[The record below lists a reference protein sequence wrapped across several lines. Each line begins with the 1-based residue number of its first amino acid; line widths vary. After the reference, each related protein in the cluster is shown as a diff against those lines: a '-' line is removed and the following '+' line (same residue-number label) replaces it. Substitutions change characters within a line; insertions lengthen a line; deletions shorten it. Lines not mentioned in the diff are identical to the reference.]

1 MDWYAGAL
9 LRMTP
14 CMRMTDIAGR
24 RMLYENENLR
34 GIVYHTVKFCDYYGF
49 EYADLKKR
57 SAIPTLKI
65 ETDYTLAAVGQLST
79 RLGAFCESLGLSQTQ
94 TVRTKEKRG
103 SMPA

>member
-1 MDWYAGAL
+1 
-9 LRMTP
+9 MTP

-34 GIVYHTVKFCDYYGF
+34 AIVYHTVKFCDYYGF

-65 ETDYTLAAVGQLST
+65 ETDYPLAAMGQLST
-79 RLGAFCESLGLSQTQ
+79 RLFAKALGFPKS
-94 TVRTKEKRG
+94 RPSGRRKKRG

>member
-1 MDWYAGAL
+1 
-9 LRMTP
+9 MTP

-79 RLGAFCESLGLSQTQ
+79 RLGGFFAKALGFPKRRPSG
-94 TVRTKEKRG
+94 RRKKRG